1 MITKKNIE
9 DNTKTLAILMISQR
23 LSLINSIYRS
33 VKLVLKGCLS
43 DMIMRKA
50 LSIVLMIMMLPAVQS
65 EIDEYTSHP
74 GNIPNFHNFA
84 TPQLEPGES
93 GFFSLDIQNRYI
105 ENLTGVQIV
114 AEIYHRADIDE
125 SESLGSI
132 NSDKRP
138 IISENCWKYKNE
150 EEKCSDSPNSESASF
165 SIENIEVNQTVR
177 LKFDI
182 NTNED
187 TKEGTY
193 FVRFSMNF
201 QFNATE
207 RVLQSRGYWSME
219 EWTNATTNLSENY
232 PGNINLDSLK
242 VDGIIPD
249 SSFGVK
255 KPIPKWPL
263 YILIS
268 LTVIFAGLSV
278 IFYLEEEE
286 TYPELNKWLQKMRGK
301 FNQFWL
307 RFKYRKSS

>member
-1 MITKKNIE
+1 M
-9 DNTKTLAILMISQR
+9 
-23 LSLINSIYRS
+23 
-33 VKLVLKGCLS
+33 LKF
-43 DMIMRKA
+43 
-50 LSIVLMIMMLPAVQS
+50 
-65 EIDEYTSHP
+65 T
-74 GNIPNFHNFA
+74 
-84 TPQLEPGES
+84 
-93 GFFSLDIQNRYI
+93 
-105 ENLTGVQIV
+105 
-114 AEIYHRADIDE
+114 RADIDE

-286 TYPELNKWLQKMRGK
+286 TYPELNKWLQKMRANLINFGCVLSTEK
-301 FNQFWL
+301 AA
-307 RFKYRKSS
+307 KEA

>member
-50 LSIVLMIMMLPAVQS
+50 LGIVLMIMMLPAVQS

-207 RVLQSRGYWSME
+207 RVLQSRGTPLLIY
-219 EWTNATTNLSENY
+219 
-232 PGNINLDSLK
+232 LK
-242 VDGIIPD
+242 IT
-249 SSFGVK
+249 
-255 KPIPKWPL
+255 L
-263 YILIS
+263 ETLIS
-268 LTVIFAGLSV
+268 IH
-278 IFYLEEEE
+278 
-286 TYPELNKWLQKMRGK
+286 
-301 FNQFWL
+301 
-307 RFKYRKSS
+307 